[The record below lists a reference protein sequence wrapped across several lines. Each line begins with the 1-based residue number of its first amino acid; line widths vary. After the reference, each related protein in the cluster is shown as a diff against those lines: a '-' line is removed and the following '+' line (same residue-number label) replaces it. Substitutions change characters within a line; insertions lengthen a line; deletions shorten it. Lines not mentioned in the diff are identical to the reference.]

1 MASAAET
8 ALAALH
14 TRLLSIPG
22 VTVERNA
29 AVPTAASAGG
39 LIILRDGSPG
49 EPEVTMSPLAYE
61 YWHRAEI
68 ELYVQK
74 SNGRD
79 ARFDAVK
86 MAIGAALE
94 ADRTLSGVCNWV
106 EAEAPE
112 PSEISDPG
120 AVPIKAATIV
130 VTLVYLTLSPL
141 G

>member
-14 TRLLSIPG
+14 TRLLSISG
-22 VTVERNA
+22 VTVERNT
-29 AVPTAASAGG
+29 AVPIAASAGG

-74 SNGRD
+74 STGRD

-86 MAIGAALE
+86 MAIGAAIE
-94 ADRTLSGVCNWV
+94 ADRTLSGACQWV

-112 PSEISDPG
+112 PADISEPG
-120 AVPIKAATIV
+120 AVPIKAATIP
-130 VTLVYLTLSPL
+130 VTLVYLTTSPL